1 MELLAFGNSGSPVLF
16 FPTRMARFYDYEDW
30 GVINALRGKI
40 DAGAIQIY
48 CIDSIDKESFY
59 CKEISPTQKIKRH
72 FEFEK
77 YILSEVLPLI
87 KSQNNHPDIISAGCS
102 FGAYHAVNIAFR
114 HPDLF
119 KKVIGI
125 SGRYDLTV
133 KLEFFDDLLD
143 GYHDEDVY
151 FHMPSKYLPNI
162 SNPHLIDSLRRL
174 EIILIVGKEDAFL
187 ENNLFLSEQLSQKHI
202 PNTLHLMEG
211 EAHKPKY
218 WGELMRKYL

>member
-1 MELLAFGNSGSPVLF
+1 MELLAFGDSGSPVLF

-174 EIILIVGKEDAFL
+174 DIILIVGKEDAFL